1 MHSTRVIGDKQAALA
16 KVSGVRD
23 KIRPAGKI
31 FNSARRKS
39 SGDFGGDGRVAR
51 GAEQHELL
59 LGQTGDQGTP
69 MKNRPA
75 FFGVVFRSRNQT
87 DSSPRMFS
95 PSNNGRPVGLSFEA
109 EMAEHVFPKSG
120 LVMTGLIEV
129 CGRPISVRQKGAA
142 TTAAHESK
150 ALRTTRQP
158 CFQVAAKRI
167 GEEQDDV
174 RVSTA
179 ETPEMQEIAKTA
191 FG

>member
-69 MKNRPA
+69 MENRPT

-87 DSSPRMFS
+87 DSSPRIFS
-95 PSNNGRPVGLSFEA
+95 PSKNPRIRSIAKIEKAGFLPCLETPLESVILQN
-109 EMAEHVFPKSG
+109 
-120 LVMTGLIEV
+120 LIE
-129 CGRPISVRQKGAA
+129 IS
-142 TTAAHESK
+142 
-150 ALRTTRQP
+150 
-158 CFQVAAKRI
+158 
-167 GEEQDDV
+167 
-174 RVSTA
+174 
-179 ETPEMQEIAKTA
+179 
-191 FG
+191 